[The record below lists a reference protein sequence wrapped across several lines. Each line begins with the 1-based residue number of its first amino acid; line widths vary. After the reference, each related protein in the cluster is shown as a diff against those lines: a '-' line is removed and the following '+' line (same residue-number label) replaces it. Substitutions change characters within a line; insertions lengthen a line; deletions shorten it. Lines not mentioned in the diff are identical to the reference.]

1 MVSESFL
8 VYIVNSK
15 ELVSDHHSHEHKGIS
30 VKIDEETHYKAKDA
44 VFGLSQHFK
53 NYLNEFLS
61 DSGTWVVKEPND
73 FLDHPEVEEETTKY
87 VIKNNASGSIDFIVE
102 LGKHNTVQIYH
113 SKEGNHNTKFHDF
126 HYLLRNYLDILDI
139 DSAFYKSAKSG
150 HTTTS
155 EKSHIYFLK
164 SPAFEDKKHI
174 VDHLSMRTDSDLNY
188 IKFDK
193 KYYLKA
199 NPESITF
206 FANALTKIQTQNFIL
221 DSNYLKNEDIEQ
233 GFKNNHISIN
243 YIKPDDKKKN
253 LNKTS
258 VRDYLTNRHL

>member
-8 VYIVNSK
+8 EYIVNSK
-15 ELVSDHHSHEHKGIS
+15 ELVFDHHSHEHKGIS

-87 VIKNNASGSIDFIVE
+87 VIKNNASGSIVFIVE

-126 HYLLRNYLDILDI
+126 HYLLTSNSLSFSRRSYLFLSSGSSSSPQSRIITGFFLLLSNFGI
-139 DSAFYKSAKSG
+139 DKITLLPF
-150 HTTTS
+150 
-155 EKSHIYFLK
+155 FL
-164 SPAFEDKKHI
+164 
-174 VDHLSMRTDSDLNY
+174 
-188 IKFDK
+188 
-193 KYYLKA
+193 
-199 NPESITF
+199 
-206 FANALTKIQTQNFIL
+206 NA
-221 DSNYLKNEDIEQ
+221 
-233 GFKNNHISIN
+233 
-243 YIKPDDKKKN
+243 
-253 LNKTS
+253 
-258 VRDYLTNRHL
+258 